1 MKKSVG
7 IRENSYSLFH
17 SSQSLSSRFE
27 QIVSSFENT
36 KNSLL
41 IWIFGFLV
49 LITGCATTYN
59 PKQNSFEVV
68 LIDENTDIPYT
79 LTTNFNFNF
88 KEDVPGRQGI
98 ASDELLFPLNKNN
111 LYYGYLFIN
120 SDKPNEESIIGY
132 WKQDTTIFEL
142 DASHLYDL
150 NRKKFAY
157 TPTGDEVGIYNAE
170 KKTWCG
176 TVAKYNG
183 DFVLAL
189 DKHCLG
195 LVVDEITL
203 EKIQPVTKLYEHRSN
218 QELRKLLTQECQMRR
233 ILLDNYPK
241 SSESLPN
248 YCNAYISQRVPK
260 SQCYESTINK
270 PQPFMGNDGEVFI
283 LSDGSIWE
291 VKYEYEYMY
300 EYYPDVVICPN
311 KNILIINDKEL
322 DIEYLSSGSVVN
334 GNASVVKSYIDGE
347 WGGWQ
352 GDTIVKLMNGQIWE
366 QFGLHLSLSLG
377 LGNEV
382 LVYQEYGTWYMQV
395 EGEDEAVAVI
405 RIK

>member
-1 MKKSVG
+1 M
-7 IRENSYSLFH
+7 
-17 SSQSLSSRFE
+17 
-27 QIVSSFENT
+27 
-36 KNSLL
+36 
-41 IWIFGFLV
+41 
-49 LITGCATTYN
+49 
-59 PKQNSFEVV
+59 
-68 LIDENTDIPYT
+68 
-79 LTTNFNFNF
+79 
-88 KEDVPGRQGI
+88 
-98 ASDELLFPLNKNN
+98 
-111 LYYGYLFIN
+111 
-120 SDKPNEESIIGY
+120 
-132 WKQDTTIFEL
+132 
-142 DASHLYDL
+142 
-150 NRKKFAY
+150 
-157 TPTGDEVGIYNAE
+157 
-170 KKTWCG
+170 
-176 TVAKYNG
+176 
-183 DFVLAL
+183 
-189 DKHCLG
+189 
-195 LVVDEITL
+195 VDEITL
-203 EKIQPVTKLYEHRSN
+203 EKIQPVTKLYEPRSN
-218 QELRKLLTQECQMRR
+218 QELRKLLTQECQKRR

-382 LVYQEYGTWYMQV
+382 HVYQEYGTWYMQV